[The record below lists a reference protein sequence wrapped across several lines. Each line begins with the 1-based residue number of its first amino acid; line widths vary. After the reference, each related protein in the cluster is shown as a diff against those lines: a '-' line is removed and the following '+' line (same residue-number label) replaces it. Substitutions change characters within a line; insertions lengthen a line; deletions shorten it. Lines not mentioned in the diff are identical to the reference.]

1 MEKEYEKYVH
11 NICTLITNRKFIR
24 AITIINYIFSQGV
37 KTSELVVML
46 SYATKMVNGI
56 DKAI

>member
-11 NICTLITNRKFIR
+11 NICTLIMNRKFIR

-37 KTSELVVML
+37 KTPELVVML